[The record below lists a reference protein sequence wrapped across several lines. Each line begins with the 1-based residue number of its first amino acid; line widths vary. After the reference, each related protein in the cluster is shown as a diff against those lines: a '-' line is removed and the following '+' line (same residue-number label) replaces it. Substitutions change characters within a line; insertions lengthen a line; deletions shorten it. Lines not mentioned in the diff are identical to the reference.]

1 MSDRPIDQALKEI
14 ERLNIKVAGMEREV
28 TLLNLQMN
36 RFIIAMNVKKQKEK
50 EENSYVTV
58 KSSSWW

>member
-58 KSSSWW
+58 TSSSWW